1 MSEGVYGFFKDQLSG
16 RGVYEGTEFSYPI
29 LYGLTGAME
38 PTEELIQGAM
48 CRVKEEKG
56 GHFLDAL
63 WLAEQ
68 VESAYEDHVD
78 HFISDDKFRS
88 YCLGLNQST
97 NAWAL
102 LMGGDYKLIELARLL
117 GDRNFKIHTVGRSGQ
132 VLKDVDIVDYGP
144 RETAVVYFGQLMIRY
159 ALIYARVDAGSS
171 HAITHEIE
179 EKAPGVMFV
188 TGELG
193 EMEKSMIQSMLALGV
208 PLVTLGD
215 DRGLTGMIYARESLE
230 EMVETAWGL
239 PNVRARL
246 VEKAVPEV
254 PLEVGPVFG
263 REKIADP
270 VVEVKGSPESFV
282 VAIPNQ
288 DIAGDELIVKEESID
303 DVSIMV
309 ELGNPVVDD
318 IVTVGVES
326 TLLRVIKYIRGV
338 QVNLVGGSV
347 DSLQVSGGARESGF
361 EYEHLLKVIQVELRN
376 KFPEIGPMRIS
387 LLLDHAEIEKL
398 SPGIKSFKDERKAH
412 VDGATEE
419 SVEAFYGCMRC
430 ASFSLSH
437 ACTVSPDRPSQCGS
451 SPWWVLKAQA
461 LLAPGNVYYNC
472 TLIEKGELID
482 PVKGEYSGVNK
493 ATKERTGGRVER
505 IYLHSI
511 FEHPHTACSCFQ
523 NVAYYIPELD
533 GIALVDRKYAGEAPG
548 GWTWTRLANN
558 VAGYQNPDGFTTFA
572 TLYLK
577 SPKFFQADG
586 GYNRVVW
593 MTSSL
598 KTIAGDSIPEEKRSL
613 VATEKEATTLAE
625 LEEFLGSSQSFSR

>member
-1 MSEGVYGFFKDQLSG
+1 MIEGVYEFFKEQISE
-16 RGVYEGTEFSYPI
+16 RGEYEGTEFRYP
-29 LYGLTGAME
+29 LLFGLTGAME
-38 PTEELIQGAM
+38 PTEEMTQGALN
-48 CRVKEEKG
+48 RIREEKG
-56 GHFLDAL
+56 GHFLDTL

-68 VESAYEDHVD
+68 VESGYEDHVD
-78 HFISDDKFRS
+78 HFISDDRFRS
-88 YCLGLNQST
+88 YCLGLNEST

-102 LMGGDYKLIELARLL
+102 LMGGDNKLIELARLL
-117 GDRNFKIHTVGRSGQ
+117 VDRSFKIHTVGRSGQ
-132 VLKDVDIVDYGP
+132 VLGDIDIVDYGP
-144 RETAVVYFGQLMIRY
+144 RETGVVYFGQLMIRY
-159 ALIYARVDAGSS
+159 ALIYARIDAGSS

-188 TGELG
+188 TGELD

-215 DRGLTGMIYARESLE
+215 DRGLTGMVYGRESLE

-246 VEKAVPEV
+246 VEKAIPEV

-282 VAIPNQ
+282 VVIPNPS
-288 DIAGDELIVKEESID
+288 ITGDELILKRESLD
-303 DVSIMV
+303 DVSILV
-309 ELGNPVVDD
+309 ELGNPIIDD

-326 TLLRVIKYIRGV
+326 TLLRVIKYIKGV

-347 DSLQVSGGARESGF
+347 DSLQVSDGAKENGF
-361 EYEHLLKVIQVELRN
+361 QYEHLLKVIQVELRN
-376 KFPEIGPMRIS
+376 KFHEIGPMRIS
-387 LLLDHAEIEKL
+387 LLLDHDEIEKL
-398 SPGIKSFKDERKAH
+398 SPDIKSFKDERKAH
-412 VDGATEE
+412 IDGATEE
-419 SVEAFYGCMRC
+419 SVDAFFGCMRC

-461 LLAPGNVYYNC
+461 LLAPGNVYYKC

-482 PVKGEYSGVNK
+482 PEKGEYSGVNK

-505 IYLHSI
+505 VYLHSI

-586 GYNRVVW
+586 GYDRVVW
-593 MTSSL
+593 MTGSL
-598 KTIAGDSIPEEKRSL
+598 KTIAGDSIRENRKGRI
-613 VATEKEATTLAE
+613 ATEKDATSLAE
-625 LEEFLGSSQSFSR
+625 VKGFLASS